1 MCSVPPGYT
10 TQTFDCQF
18 CPKKLSSKKSLQTH
32 LSIKHRD
39 QKSSKKEISEKIKKV
54 KSDKFKHQCNQCLEK
69 FDNNSSLI
77 EHIIEQHGS
86 KDCDNCNKPFTSYL
100 EYDKHFR
107 ENHNLHCEICKTKG
121 VQKKVGWKRYES
133 RFELEKHIE
142 SFHNKDGKP
151 VEYKCEEC
159 SKVYINSLGLITHYK
174 TMHNKVPPGY
184 SNQHLCDT
192 CAKVFTNKSNLSAHM
207 KRMHPTGIVVMVVEF
222 IIEA

>member
-1 MCSVPPGYT
+1 M
-10 TQTFDCQF
+10 
-18 CPKKLSSKKSLQTH
+18 
-32 LSIKHRD
+32 
-39 QKSSKKEISEKIKKV
+39 
-54 KSDKFKHQCNQCLEK
+54 
-69 FDNNSSLI
+69 
-77 EHIIEQHGS
+77 
-86 KDCDNCNKPFTSYL
+86 
-100 EYDKHFR
+100 
-107 ENHNLHCEICKTKG
+107 HCEICKTKG

-207 KRMHPTGIVVMVVEF
+207 KRMHPTGIVVTVVEF
-222 IIEA
+222 IIRL